1 MKKII
6 STLLIL
12 AMVLTMALSVSAA
25 ASIATLFTGNYIAY
39 VPMPGGNMPMYEVSF
54 TPSNASQGTFDIVD
68 NYTTQYTGTY
78 SYSVDYTDTVTV
90 MAGTDDIS
98 SMLNFTQD
106 NGELTLVIR
115 GTPYPL
121 TASAGGGSQ
130 GPTGTELTIGNNT
143 IPVAIS
149 SQGSI
154 DYVQAYFTAS
164 EAGTYIIS
172 AAAGEANADVAV
184 EDQYGSSSVTLP
196 YEVTLAAGETFECI
210 ISTTLNPI
218 QNLGTT
224 DNIDLV
230 LTKKVDTPAGG
241 GNAGGGSANTG
252 DSVALY
258 VALGAVALASI
269 LGCAIVSKKR
279 IAE

>member
-25 ASIATLFTGNYIAY
+25 ASIATLFTGNYTAY
-39 VPMPGGNMPMYEVSF
+39 IQMPGGNMPAYEVTF

-78 SYSVDYTDTVTV
+78 SYSVDSTDTVTV

-98 SMLNFTQD
+98 SVLNFEQD

-115 GTPYPL
+115 GNKYPL
-121 TASAGGGSQ
+121 TASTGSGAQ
-130 GPTGTELTIGNNT
+130 TPTGTQLVLGANV
-143 IPVAIS
+143 IPVTIS
-149 SQGSI
+149 GYYATPI
-154 DYVQAYFTAS
+154 DVYFTAS
-164 EAGTYIIS
+164 EAGTYILS
-172 AAAGEANADVAV
+172 LADDEATGVVGAEIGGMSQDLP
-184 EDQYGSSSVTLP
+184 LP
-196 YEVTLAAGETFECI
+196 YEFTLAAGETFNAFV
-210 ISTTLNPI
+210 STSLNVL
-218 QNLGTT
+218 QNEGVT

-258 VALGAVALASI
+258 VAVGAVALASI
-269 LGCAIVSKKR
+269 FGCAIVSKKR